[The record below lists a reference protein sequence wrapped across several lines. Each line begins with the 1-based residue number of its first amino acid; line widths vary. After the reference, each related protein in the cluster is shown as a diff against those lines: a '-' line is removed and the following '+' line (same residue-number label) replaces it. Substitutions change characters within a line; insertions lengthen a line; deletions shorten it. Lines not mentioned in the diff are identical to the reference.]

1 MVLPCVQVT
10 AFSNSEEVDVD
21 KVDVRPPS
29 LSPISCP
36 DMCLPNPVSLD
47 ISAGRQPECA
57 WFLSK
62 VPSDVMYIVR
72 MMHAGGAISA

>member
-29 LSPISCP
+29 LSSISCP
-36 DMCLPNPVSLD
+36 DMCLPNPVSLH

-57 WFLSK
+57 
-62 VPSDVMYIVR
+62 
-72 MMHAGGAISA
+72 